1 MLTWSKYQ
9 YIKVQLPNKL
19 DCSYCS
25 FSFVP
30 GRTPRSTS
38 NPNCEVGMI
47 RCIDEYFLHH
57 VTQRI
62 SQRFCCQIC
71 QFSPPR
77 FIQCGP
83 PRASHSQC
91 SDHCQEPF
99 TASWSWSVSRP
110 SGTTNAARHGHRSV
124 LWSTEFHCHFCEV
137 IVLRHMNFPGKIPL
151 CEHACHNYHRR
162 ICF

>member
-1 MLTWSKYQ
+1 M
-9 YIKVQLPNKL
+9 
-19 DCSYCS
+19 
-25 FSFVP
+25 P